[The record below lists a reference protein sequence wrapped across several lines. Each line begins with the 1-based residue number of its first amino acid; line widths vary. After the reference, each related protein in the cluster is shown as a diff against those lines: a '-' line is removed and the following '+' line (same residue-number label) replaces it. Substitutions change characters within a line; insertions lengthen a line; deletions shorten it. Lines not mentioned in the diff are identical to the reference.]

1 MEECSGI
8 NSLVLHLNEPER
20 RKFTPQYQNERDNRI
35 INRKKRTGNI
45 TIT

>member
-20 RKFTPQYQNERDNRI
+20 RKFISQYQNERDNRI
-35 INRKKRTGNI
+35 INRKKRTENI